1 MKPSAHGDG
10 SIHPLPR
17 PLYLALA
24 LGFCLS
30 WASAFPAAKLVV
42 EAAPPLLALG
52 MRFLLAGG
60 LLLAWFAARG
70 GRLGALPWRRLA
82 LLGLLNQVGYM
93 GFAWLG
99 MTSVSAGLATIIAS
113 LNPVLVGALAAPVLG
128 ERMHGRKLVGL
139 LLGLAGAAIVVRE
152 RVALDHERMVGVV
165 EQCIALA
172 ALVAGTLAFKRLAG
186 PVPLV
191 AAVGAQQ
198 MVAAVVLLAAGGLLE
213 NPAHFHPSAAFWA
226 GFAWLVLGVSV
237 GSYLIWFLLL
247 RRGTASAAS
256 ALHFLIPPIGLVMSW
271 AALGEPLRWSDL
283 LGVVPIAIGIRLAVG
298 REPGRA
304 GYVPSP
310 RGAGTIP
317 AERR

>member
-1 MKPSAHGDG
+1 MSAAAPGEG
-10 SIHPLPR
+10 SIRPLPR

-128 ERMHGRKLVGL
+128 ERMHGRKLLGL

-152 RVALDHERMVGVV
+152 RVALDHERMVG
-165 EQCIALA
+165 
-172 ALVAGTLAFKRLAG
+172 
-186 PVPLV
+186 
-191 AAVGAQQ
+191 
-198 MVAAVVLLAAGGLLE
+198 
-213 NPAHFHPSAAFWA
+213 
-226 GFAWLVLGVSV
+226 
-237 GSYLIWFLLL
+237 
-247 RRGTASAAS
+247 
-256 ALHFLIPPIGLVMSW
+256 
-271 AALGEPLRWSDL
+271 
-283 LGVVPIAIGIRLAVG
+283 
-298 REPGRA
+298 
-304 GYVPSP
+304 
-310 RGAGTIP
+310 
-317 AERR
+317 